1 MSVTFHCPDAP
12 RTEEVCEW
20 CARARQDRDD
30 QSALDGEWVAVDAV
44 LSDEDWARVTCD
56 PWCSG
61 TRRVSTA
68 PETNLANS
76 NARGILDLIGLGDDR
91 CGCVA
96 TEDIPDVLRR
106 IMGAMNRDSSRAHL
120 ITGMRDERGDPR
132 IVTDPDTGLPPSAVG
147 AGSSSAGTPMRRP
160 SVVWRRCARCSSTP
174 ISTGS
179 VSPGDD
185 QLI

>member
-30 QSALDGEWVAVDAV
+30 QSALDGEWIAVDAV

-76 NARGILDLIGLGDDR
+76 NARGILDLIGLGDDL

-96 TEDIPDVLRR
+96 SEDIPDVLRR
-106 IMGAMNRDSSRAHL
+106 IMGAMNRDSSRAPL
-120 ITGMRDERGDPR
+120 ITGMRDERGAPR
-132 IVTDPDTGLPPSAVG
+132 IVTDPDTGLPTISRGCRVIFGGNTDAQ
-147 AGSSSAGTPMRRP
+147 TLRRLET
-160 SVVWRRCARCSSTP
+160 VREVFLHAHQHGFRVAW
-174 ISTGS
+174 G
-179 VSPGDD
+179 
-185 QLI
+185 